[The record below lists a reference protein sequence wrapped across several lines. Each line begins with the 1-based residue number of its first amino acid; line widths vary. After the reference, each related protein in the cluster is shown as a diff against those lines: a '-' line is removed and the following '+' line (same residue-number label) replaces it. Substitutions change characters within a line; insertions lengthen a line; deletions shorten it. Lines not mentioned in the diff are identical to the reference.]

1 MRFAFVVIIATF
13 LNSWAQLT
21 VKNTANDVLMLVEES
36 GKIGMGTQTLIRDF
50 NTEGT
55 IRFSGTL
62 GNGASGDNS
71 VLVRQTDGDVVIRS
85 LSNDIWDGDSDNQT
99 LGLQG
104 RTLSISNGNS
114 VTLPADNDNQTLSI
128 SGDQL
133 SISGGNTV
141 TLPSTNV
148 TTDNSI
154 AGNGSTS
161 SPLSLGWT
169 DESGGSAS
177 IAVKSAGQGQT
188 KVGYLSNFTY
198 DRLFA
203 DDGLTFRNDYGNT
216 WFGLFASGESTL
228 ELKGNNGARIALT
241 NDVNYIALS
250 ATPSYPTGYEASD
263 SRLYTN
269 GGIVAQGTA
278 SRFVNNLIVG
288 MDGSGGA
295 TNAYLAIN
303 TAGSTFGEAFHCVGN
318 AYIENGGMLVG
329 NASGGLKG
337 SGTLNAQAVY
347 DDNVQ
352 ITDYVFDKYFDGR
365 VRPED
370 QYRHGDYAMLSLE
383 EMAEFVENERHLPTI
398 IGREEWNREGKSSVG
413 SLINQIWETVETQ
426 SLYIIELKTE
436 IDQLREELSLLRMS
450 DE

>member
-1 MRFAFVVIIATF
+1 MRFTFVVIIATF

-21 VKNTANDVLMLVEES
+21 VKNSSNDVLMLVEES
-36 GKIGMGTQTLIRDF
+36 GKIGMGTQTLVRDF

-85 LSNDIWDGDSDNQT
+85 LSNDIWDGDNDNQT
-99 LGLQG
+99 LGLEG

-128 SGDQL
+128 SGAQL
-133 SISGGNTV
+133 SISGGNTIS
-141 TLPSTNV
+141 LPSTNV

-154 AGNGSTS
+154 VGNGSST
-161 SPLSLGWT
+161 SPLSLGWS
-169 DESGGSAS
+169 DRSGSSGS

-198 DRLFA
+198 ERLFA
-203 DDGLTFRNDYGNT
+203 DDGLTFRNDGGNA
-216 WFGLFASGESTL
+216 WFTLLANQLSTL
-228 ELKGNNGARIALT
+228 ELRGNTGAHIALT
-241 NDVNYIALS
+241 NDDNFIALS

-295 TNAYLAIN
+295 TNSYLGIN
-303 TAGSTFGEAFHCVGN
+303 TAGSTFGEAFHCVGD
-318 AYIENGGMLVG
+318 AYIENGGVLVG

-370 QYRHGDYAMLSLE
+370 RDRHGDYTMLSLT
-383 EMAEFVENERHLPTI
+383 EMAEFVEKERHLPTI

-413 SLINQIWETVETQ
+413 TLINQIWETVETQ

-436 IDQLREELSLLRMS
+436 IDQLREELSLLKMT

>member
-13 LNSWAQLT
+13 LNSWAQFT
-21 VKNTANDVLMLVEES
+21 VKNASNDVLMLVEES
-36 GKIGMGTQTLIRDF
+36 GKIGMGTQTLVRDF

-99 LGLQG
+99 LNLVS

-114 VTLPADNDNQTLSI
+114 VTLPADNDEQTLLI

-133 SISGGNTV
+133 SISGGNTI

-148 TTDNSI
+148 ITDNSI
-154 AGNGSTS
+154 DGNGSST
-161 SPLSLGWT
+161 SPLSLGWS
-169 DESGGSAS
+169 DRSSASGS
-177 IAVKSAGQGQT
+177 IAVKCAGQGQT

-198 DRLFA
+198 ERLFA
-203 DDGLTFRNDYGNT
+203 DDGLTFRNDGGNA
-216 WFGLFASGESTL
+216 WFTLLANQVSTL
-228 ELKGNNGARIALT
+228 EIRGNNGARIALT
-241 NDVNYIALS
+241 NDDNYIALS
-250 ATPSYPTGYEASD
+250 VTPSYPTGYEASD

-288 MDGSGGA
+288 MDGTGGS
-295 TNAYLAIN
+295 TDSYLGIN
-303 TAGSTFGEAFHCVGN
+303 TAGSTYGEAFHCVGD
-318 AYIENGGMLVG
+318 AYVENGGLLVG
-329 NASGGLKG
+329 GASGGLKG
-337 SGTLNAQAVY
+337 SGTINAQAVY

-365 VRPED
+365 VRHED
-370 QYRHGDYAMLSLE
+370 NDMHGDYEMLSLT
-383 EMAEFVENERHLPTI
+383 EMAEFVQKERHLPTI
-398 IGREEWNREGKSSVG
+398 VGRDEWNREGKSSIG
-413 SLINQIWETVETQ
+413 SLVNQLWETVETQ
-426 SLYIIELKTE
+426 SLYIIELKSE
-436 IDQLREELSLLRMS
+436 IDQLQENLVLVKMA